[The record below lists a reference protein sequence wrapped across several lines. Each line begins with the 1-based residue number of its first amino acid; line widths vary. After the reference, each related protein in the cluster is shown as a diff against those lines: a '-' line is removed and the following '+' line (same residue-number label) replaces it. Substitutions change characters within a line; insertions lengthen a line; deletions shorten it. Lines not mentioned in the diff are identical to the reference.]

1 MLSAACASTGRIA
14 CPPLQPVFNEKYN
27 QPEIKVSGGHREEVT
42 PVPIPN
48 TAVKLFIANDTA
60 RATAWESRT
69 PPGYYEKPL
78 TQSASFRFPGGIPLR
93 RLAKSRAKI
102 GRRLPS
108 ELAPDL
114 VDGRDPCSR
123 VPASGVHRV
132 PLRLRGHFELLTR
145 HFHDVPERR
154 LHAGSDVVDRARFS
168 RSAPRR
174 A

>member
-60 RATAWESRT
+60 RATVWESRT

-78 TQSASFRFPGGIPLR
+78 SNQRLFAFRAACHCAVWRNPER
-93 RLAKSRAKI
+93 KS
-102 GRRLPS
+102 
-108 ELAPDL
+108 
-114 VDGRDPCSR
+114 VDGCHPSSR
-123 VPASGVHRV
+123 RILSIDATHVVVSQ
-132 PLRLRGHFELLTR
+132 LR
-145 HFHDVPERR
+145 
-154 LHAGSDVVDRARFS
+154 
-168 RSAPRR
+168 
-174 A
+174 